1 MSTVTIEMV
10 DEVRNRT
17 DADYKLA
24 KEALEICNGDVLE
37 AVIYI
42 ESLKSTGEKQR
53 SEFISRGTDL
63 IEKLRELVSKGVITR
78 ILVVKNENQVMN
90 IPVLAGGVAALV
102 FTTATIAGILAA
114 VATGCHIKV
123 VKENGE
129 VLDLNDMTE
138 ESFKNFVDATEKTVQ
153 NVKDK
158 LKKSGDSEVG
168 DDSAD
173 EFAHDPDGVT
183 IVVDEHEI
191 KSYEKEDDHY
201 YGEGHFMEDGAVE
214 EDHKGHHKSHH
225 K

>member
-24 KEALEICNGDVLE
+24 KEALEICDGDVLE

-42 ESLKSTGEKQR
+42 ESLKSSGEKQR
-53 SEFISRGTDL
+53 NEFINRGTDL
-63 IEKLRELVSKGVITR
+63 IERLRELVSKGVITR
-78 ILVVKNENQVMN
+78 ILVMKNDQQVMN
-90 IPVLAGGVAALV
+90 IPVIAGGVAALV

-129 VLDLNDMTE
+129 ILDLNDMTE
-138 ESFKNFVDATEKTVQ
+138 ESFKNFMDATEKTVQ

-158 LKKSGDSEVG
+158 LKKTSDSEVEI
-168 DDSAD
+168 DPED
-173 EFAHDPDGVT
+173 EFAHDPDGVA
-183 IVVDEHEI
+183 IVVDEEELE
-191 KSYEKEDDHY
+191 SYKKEDDHY
-201 YGEGHFMEDGAVE
+201 FGEGHFMEHGAVE
-214 EDHKGHHKSHH
+214 EEEK
-225 K
+225 

>member
-24 KEALEICNGDVLE
+24 KEALEICGGDVLE

-42 ESLKSTGEKQR
+42 ESLKTSGEKQR
-53 SEFISRGTDL
+53 SEFINRGTDL

-78 ILVVKNENQVMN
+78 ILVMKNEHQVMN
-90 IPVLAGGVAALV
+90 IPVIAGGVAALV

-123 VKENGE
+123 VKEDGE
-129 VLDLNDMTE
+129 ILDLNDMTE
-138 ESFKNFVDATEKTVQ
+138 ESFKNFMDATEKTVQ

-158 LKKSGDSEVG
+158 LKKTADSEVEI
-168 DDSAD
+168 DPQD
-173 EFAHDPDGVT
+173 EFAHDPDGVS
-183 IVVDEHEI
+183 IVVDEEELE
-191 KSYEKEDDHY
+191 SYEKEDDHY
-201 YGEGHFMEDGAVE
+201 FGEGHFMEHGAVE
-214 EDHKGHHKSHH
+214 EDEK
-225 K
+225 

>member
-24 KEALEICNGDVLE
+24 KEALEICDGDVLE

-42 ESLKSTGEKQR
+42 ESLKSSGEKQR
-53 SEFISRGTDL
+53 NEFINRGTDL
-63 IEKLRELVSKGVITR
+63 IERLRELVSKGVITR
-78 ILVVKNENQVMN
+78 ILVMKNDQQVMN
-90 IPVLAGGVAALV
+90 IPVIAGGVAALV

-129 VLDLNDMTE
+129 ILDLNDMTE
-138 ESFKNFVDATEKTVQ
+138 ESFKNFMDATEKTVQ

-158 LKKSGDSEVG
+158 LKKTSDSEV
-168 DDSAD
+168 DPED

-183 IVVDEHEI
+183 IVVDEEELE
-191 KSYEKEDDHY
+191 SYKKEDDHY
-201 YGEGHFMEDGAVE
+201 FGEGHFMEHGAVE
-214 EDHKGHHKSHH
+214 EEEK
-225 K
+225 

>member
-1 MSTVTIEMV
+1 MVTITLEMV

-17 DADYKLA
+17 EADYKLA

-42 ESLKSTGEKQR
+42 ESLKLSGEKQQ
-53 SEFISRGTDL
+53 SEFINRGTDL
-63 IEKLRELVSKGVITR
+63 IEKLKELVNKGVITR
-78 ILVVKNENQVMN
+78 ILVVKNDHQVMN

-123 VKENGE
+123 VKENGD
-129 VLDLNDMTE
+129 VLNLNEMTE
-138 ESFKNFVDATEKTVQ
+138 ESFRNFVDATEKTVQ

-158 LKKSGDSEVG
+158 FKKSEAYGVDPG
-168 DDSAD
+168 D

-183 IVVDEHEI
+183 IVVDEEEI
-191 KSYEKEDDHY
+191 KTYEKTDDDY
-201 YGEGHFMEDGAVE
+201 YGEGVFMEHGARE
-214 EDHKGHHKSHH
+214 EEEK
-225 K
+225 

>member
-53 SEFISRGTDL
+53 SEFIHRGTDL

-78 ILVVKNENQVMN
+78 ILVEKNDQQVMN
-90 IPVLAGGVAALV
+90 IPVLAGGVAALI

-123 VKENGE
+123 VKESGE
-129 VLDLNDMTE
+129 ILNLNEMTE
-138 ESFKNFVDATEKTVQ
+138 ESFRNFMDATEKTVQ

-158 LKKSGDSEVG
+158 LKKGSETHV
-168 DDSAD
+168 DPEE
-173 EFAHDPDGVT
+173 EFAHDPDGVS
-183 IVVDEHEI
+183 IVVDEDEL
-191 KSYEKEDDHY
+191 KAYENPDDHY
-201 YGEGHFMEDGAVE
+201 VGEGHFMEDGAVE
-214 EDHKGHHKSHH
+214 EHKS
-225 K
+225 

>member
-24 KEALEICNGDVLE
+24 KEALEICDGDVLE

-42 ESLKSTGEKQR
+42 ESLKSSGEKQR
-53 SEFISRGTDL
+53 NEFINRGTDL

-78 ILVVKNENQVMN
+78 ILVMKNEQQVMN

-129 VLDLNDMTE
+129 ILDLNDMTE
-138 ESFKNFVDATEKTVQ
+138 ESFKNFMDATEKTVQ

-158 LKKSGDSEVG
+158 LKKASDSEVEM
-168 DDSAD
+168 DPED
-173 EFAHDPDGVT
+173 EFAHDPDGVS
-183 IVVDEHEI
+183 IVVDEEALEAY
-191 KSYEKEDDHY
+191 KKEDDHY
-201 YGEGHFMEDGAVE
+201 FGEGHFMEHGAVE
-214 EDHKGHHKSHH
+214 EEDK
-225 K
+225 

>member
-1 MSTVTIEMV
+1 MVTITLEMV

-17 DADYKLA
+17 EADYKLA

-42 ESLKSTGEKQR
+42 ESLKLTGEKQQ
-53 SEFISRGTDL
+53 SEFINRGTDL
-63 IEKLRELVSKGVITR
+63 IEKLKELVSKGVITR
-78 ILVVKNENQVMN
+78 ILVVKNDHQIMN

-123 VKENGE
+123 VKENGD
-129 VLDLNDMTE
+129 VLNLNEMTE
-138 ESFKNFVDATEKTVQ
+138 ESFRNFVDATEKTVQ

-158 LKKSGDSEVG
+158 FKKTETYGVDPG
-168 DDSAD
+168 D

-183 IVVDEHEI
+183 IVVDEEEI
-191 KSYEKEDDHY
+191 KTYEKTDDDY
-201 YGEGHFMEDGAVE
+201 YGEGVFMEHGARE
-214 EDHKGHHKSHH
+214 EEEK
-225 K
+225 

>member
-1 MSTVTIEMV
+1 MVTITLEMV

-17 DADYKLA
+17 EADYKLA

-42 ESLKSTGEKQR
+42 ESLKLTGEKQQ
-53 SEFISRGTDL
+53 SEFINRGTDL
-63 IEKLRELVSKGVITR
+63 IEKLKELVSKGVITR
-78 ILVVKNENQVMN
+78 ILVVKNDHQVMN

-123 VKENGE
+123 VKENGD
-129 VLDLNDMTE
+129 VLNLNEMTE
-138 ESFKNFVDATEKTVQ
+138 ESFRNFVDATEKTVQ

-158 LKKSGDSEVG
+158 FKKTETYGVDPG
-168 DDSAD
+168 D

-183 IVVDEHEI
+183 IVVDEEEI
-191 KSYEKEDDHY
+191 KTYEKTDDDY
-201 YGEGHFMEDGAVE
+201 YGEGVFMEHGARE
-214 EDHKGHHKSHH
+214 EEEK
-225 K
+225 

>member
-24 KEALEICNGDVLE
+24 KEALEICDGDVLE

-53 SEFISRGTDL
+53 NEFINRGTDL
-63 IEKLRELVSKGVITR
+63 IERLRELVSKGVITR
-78 ILVVKNENQVMN
+78 ILVMKNDQQVMN
-90 IPVLAGGVAALV
+90 IPVIAGGVAALV

-129 VLDLNDMTE
+129 ILDLNDMTE
-138 ESFKNFVDATEKTVQ
+138 ESFKNFMDATEKTVQ

-158 LKKSGDSEVG
+158 LKKTSDSEV
-168 DDSAD
+168 DPED

-183 IVVDEHEI
+183 IVVDEEELE
-191 KSYEKEDDHY
+191 SYKKEDDHY
-201 YGEGHFMEDGAVE
+201 FGEGHFMEHGAVE
-214 EDHKGHHKSHH
+214 EEEK
-225 K
+225 

>member
-53 SEFISRGTDL
+53 NEFINRGTDL

-78 ILVVKNENQVMN
+78 ILVIKNENQVMN

-102 FTTATIAGILAA
+102 F
-114 VATGCHIKV
+114 
-123 VKENGE
+123 
-129 VLDLNDMTE
+129 

-158 LKKSGDSEVG
+158 LKKSSDSEVVI
-168 DDSAD
+168 DPEN

-183 IVVDEHEI
+183 IVVDEEDI

-201 YGEGHFMEDGAVE
+201 YGEGNFMEDGAVE
-214 EDHKGHHKSHH
+214 ENHKGHNKHH